1 MRLLPLVRRSLHPS
15 FLRGRRI
22 PHPPECRQ
30 ESRPPSCSA
39 PSPSFPP
46 RNNNKCRDRKTIC
59 TKTKQARRWRRVR
72 RARTSW
78 GRRLESCP
86 GHPILGADTLF
97 QRVYLLSQD
106 VRSIVDCFIFSKCT
120 GAASGWRKR
129 RKEPYQTSGTT
140 ATSPISKSMLS
151 FPPLQIPLISGPTTH
166 LSNPTWTG
174 DPQPACPS
182 SVRDSASMIPFIL
195 MGDPRLEQRA
205 TD

>member
-106 VRSIVDCFIFSKCT
+106 VRSSGLFHIFQVYRCCERMEEKAKISVPNK
-120 GAASGWRKR
+120 KR
-129 RKEPYQTSGTT
+129 
-140 ATSPISKSMLS
+140 
-151 FPPLQIPLISGPTTH
+151 
-166 LSNPTWTG
+166 
-174 DPQPACPS
+174 DD
-182 SVRDSASMIPFIL
+182 RDLPHF
-195 MGDPRLEQRA
+195 
-205 TD
+205 

>member
-15 FLRGRRI
+15 FAADGSLTPRNADKNLTR
-22 PHPPECRQ
+22 PAADAAPLLPPL
-30 ESRPPSCSA
+30 P

-86 GHPILGADTLF
+86 GHPILGTDTLF
-97 QRVYLLSQD
+97 QSVYLLSQD

-129 RKEPYQTSGTT
+129 RKYPYQTRSGTT

-151 FPPLQIPLISGPTTH
+151 FPSQQIPLISGPTTH

-174 DPQPACPS
+174 DPLPVLRPS
-182 SVRDSASMIPFIL
+182 AT
-195 MGDPRLEQRA
+195 PRP
-205 TD
+205 